1 MELSKDILVAL
12 SITQLVGICV
22 LVWRMAIIYSE
33 FNYRVEKNKN
43 DINGLAQRLE
53 QRIDYQYSIINSRIN
68 HISQHLERTDNY
80 NTPTFDR
87 FND

>member
-1 MELSKDILVAL
+1 MELSKDILIVLNA
-12 SITQLVGICV
+12 TQLIAICV
-22 LVWRMAIIYSE
+22 ITWRMAIIYSE
-33 FNYRVEKNKN
+33 FSYRVEKNKN

-53 QRIDYQYSIINSRIN
+53 QRIDYNNSIINSRLN
-68 HISQHLERTDNY
+68 HISSHLERTDNY